1 MNVQT
6 NFMTPFLLQGQVQ
19 SRLQDSAIVDEKVE
33 QDQQSVP
40 NRQSLSPVGHQSKHS
55 LTSSISQTQETKHR
69 SSPLDQD
76 RVLRATLRQLQQ
88 FGVNIDLD
96 SEQGKTTRAT
106 VESAR

>member
-1 MNVQT
+1 MFKPTLTQ
-6 NFMTPFLLQGQVQ
+6 FLLQGQVQ

-40 NRQSLSPVGHQSKHS
+40 NRQSMSPVAHQSKKS
-55 LTSSISQTQETKHR
+55 QTSSIPQTKKMKHR
-69 SSPLDQD
+69 SSPPDQD
-76 RVLRATLRQLQQ
+76 RVLSATLRQLQQ

-96 SEQGKTTRAT
+96 SEQRKMTRAT